1 MKLMI
6 FNAQKF
12 YKSVSDWKWTCGS
25 LSAFATHFAALIRS
39 LSTSLTETN
48 WNEITTN
55 GVRYLVLCP
64 HLCTWARTTLR
75 KRRGGYFR
83 LVHRHV
89 TTSWNQHWLLNE
101 HVATQMRTSMMTIF
115 MGIFRP
121 LLALLLTVP
130 TAIFKASFRCN
141 WCYGGLCSSCSSCS
155 VCYQTDYLYDVGN
168 VLLIQHSFKASL
180 RG

>member
-1 MKLMI
+1 MNLRFPKC
-6 FNAQKF
+6 FRNSCRCAHSFAQHF
-12 YKSVSDWKWTCGS
+12 IWRNQLTWITASDVNHE
-25 LSAFATHFAALIRS
+25 FM
-39 LSTSLTETN
+39 N
-48 WNEITTN
+48 WSFD
-55 GVRYLVLCP
+55 GVRYLVLP
-64 HLCTWARTTLR
+64 SHLCTWAVTTLL
-75 KRRGGYFR
+75 KQRGGYFR

-168 VLLIQHSFKASL
+168 VLLIQQSFKASL